1 MTPLRIGV
9 VGAAGRMG
17 SEVVRAVDAADDLQ
31 LVAVV
36 DLGDRLTQLVTA
48 RAEVIVDFTTPT
60 AVMDTLAMAI
70 PAGLHCV
77 VGTTGF
83 DEGRYAEVRA
93 LLGPDPAVG
102 VVIAANFSVGAVLM
116 MRFAAAA
123 AAYFPSVEIVET
135 HHPSKVDAPSG
146 TAAHTAE
153 VIDEVRRRANLPFP
167 PDATVGDAGAR
178 GVAVGAVRVHSQR
191 LVGAVARQQVTFAGP
206 GELLTIEHDSRDR
219 ACFMPGVLRAVR
231 CVRDLPGLTV
241 GLDSLLD

>member
-9 VGAAGRMG
+9 IGAAGRMG
-17 SEVVRAVDAADDLQ
+17 AEVVRAVDDAEDLE
-31 LVAVV
+31 LAAVV
-36 DLGDRLTQLVTA
+36 DLGDPLSRLLDAQV
-48 RAEVIVDFTTPT
+48 EIVVDFTTPT

-70 PAGLHCV
+70 PSGLHCV

-83 DEGRYAEVRA
+83 DEDRYARVRA
-93 LLGPDPAVG
+93 LLDANPEVG

-135 HHPSKVDAPSG
+135 HHPGKVDAPSG
-146 TAAHTAE
+146 TARHTADL
-153 VIDEVRRRANLPFP
+153 IDQARRRANLPP
-167 PDATVGDAGAR
+167 APDATSGAAVAR
-178 GVAVGAVRVHSQR
+178 GVAVGSVRVHSQR
-191 LVGAVARQQVTFAGP
+191 LVGAVARQQVTFAGL

-241 GLDSLLD
+241 GLDALLD